1 MKNPT
6 LKTGRFFM
14 NKGKAILAIIGAFIL
29 GFYVSYQVIVSTM
42 SIDVYQNTVDI
53 TIFGETH
60 TY

>member
-1 MKNPT
+1 MS
-6 LKTGRFFM
+6 
-14 NKGKAILAIIGAFIL
+14 KGKAILVIICTFFL

-42 SIDVYQNTVDI
+42 EINVHQNTVDI